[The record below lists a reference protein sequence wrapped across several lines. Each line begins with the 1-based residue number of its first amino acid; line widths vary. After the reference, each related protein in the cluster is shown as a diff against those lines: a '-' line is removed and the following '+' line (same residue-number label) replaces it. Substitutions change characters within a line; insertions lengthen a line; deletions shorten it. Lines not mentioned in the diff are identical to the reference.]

1 MLIMSIE
8 VENYHHWREQCEEEA
23 MKIGNTE
30 GKELGLA
37 MEMYFGSRYMM
48 PLLSREFSFGHGFN
62 HEYWQ
67 HF

>member
-1 MLIMSIE
+1 
-8 VENYHHWREQCEEEA
+8 